1 MRPSISEQ
9 SISLASKQAQ
19 TVPDPTGVL
28 ITRWGQD
35 PFSYGSYSHLGL
47 DASWEDRAALQG
59 RITPRLFFA
68 GEAASAGYA
77 GTVHGAYLSGQATAR
92 ELLERPPEQHAPG
105 QRSVLVL
112 GAGVAGLRAAQVMR
126 EAGWKVSVTEGRD
139 RVGGR
144 VLTDHRLG
152 FPIGLGA
159 SWVHGPEGNPVA
171 AVLVELNIAPVPTP
185 GADTPRQVL
194 RPEAPPLTP
203 RELAEGQVAADQLLE
218 GLRREQASG
227 VGGLVRQAADRVLRD
242 LSLRD
247 SGLSDMDRAFAELS
261 LSLEYELSTSSAD
274 LLIRAG
280 NEPYAFP
287 GGDRLPVG
295 SYAPLIAHLAQGSEV
310 RLSERVTRVE
320 EDPSQVTFYT
330 DAGYTDAG
338 HTDTGHTEAGQHSA
352 SAAICTLPLGV
363 LKRGSVTF
371 APELPERVQLAVRRL
386 GMGVLDKVVLTFAR
400 KFWPGDGFLVLGP
413 EPRSYGYWLDL
424 TSHTGLPTLVRFF
437 YAPEAHAFERL
448 SDAELVQ
455 DSLNM
460 LRRLHYN

>member
-1 MRPSISEQ
+1 MPERQRETGWPVAE
-9 SISLASKQAQ
+9 QAQ

-35 PFSYGSYSHLGL
+35 PFSHGSYSHLGL

-77 GTVHGAYLSGQATAR
+77 GTVHGAYLSGQAAAR
-92 ELLERPPEQHAPG
+92 ELLERPPEQHAPEP
-105 QRSVLVL
+105 RSVLVL
-112 GAGVAGLRAAQVMR
+112 GAGVAGLRAAQVML

-139 RVGGR
+139 RIGGR

-152 FPIGLGA
+152 FPIDLGA

-171 AVLVELNIAPVPTP
+171 AVLAGLKVALVPTP
-185 GADTPRQVL
+185 GTDAPKQVL
-194 RPEAPPLTP
+194 RPGAPPLTP
-203 RELAEGQVAADQLLE
+203 CELAGGQVAADQLLD

-227 VGGLVRQAADRVLRD
+227 VGGSVRQAADRVLRD
-242 LSLRD
+242 LSLREP
-247 SGLSDMDRAFAELS
+247 GLSDTDRAFAELA
-261 LSLEYELSTSSAD
+261 LSMEYELSTSSAD
-274 LLIRAG
+274 LPIRAG
-280 NEPYAFP
+280 NEAYAFP

-295 SYAPLIAHLAQGSEV
+295 SYAPFIAHLAQGSEV

-320 EDPSQVTFYT
+320 EDLSQVTFH
-330 DAGYTDAG
+330 TDAG
-338 HTDTGHTEAGQHSA
+338 HTGTGHSEAGQHSA

-363 LKRGSVTF
+363 LKRRSVTF

-400 KFWPGDGFLVLGP
+400 KFWSGDGFLVLGP
-413 EPRSYGYWLDL
+413 EPRAYGYWLDL
-424 TSHTGLPTLVRFF
+424 TSHTGQPTLVRFF

-455 DSLNM
+455 DSLSM
-460 LRRLHYN
+460 LRRLHYS

>member
-1 MRPSISEQ
+1 MRPAHHGSDHHGSEQ
-9 SISLASKQAQ
+9 SSSPAPEQTQ
-19 TVPDPTGVL
+19 TVPDPSGVL

-77 GTVHGAYLSGQATAR
+77 GTVHGAYLSGQAAAR
-92 ELLERPPEQHAPG
+92 ELLERPPEQQLAG

-126 EAGWKVSVTEGRD
+126 EAGWKVMVTEGRD
-139 RVGGR
+139 RIGGR
-144 VLTDHRLG
+144 VLTDDRLG
-152 FPIGLGA
+152 FPVDLGA
-159 SWVHGPEGNPVA
+159 SWVHGPDGNPVA
-171 AVLVELNIAPVPTP
+171 AVLAELKVSLVPTP
-185 GADTPRQVL
+185 GADAPRQVL

-203 RELAEGQVAADQLLE
+203 RELAGGQMAADQLLK

-227 VGGLVRQAADRVLRD
+227 VGGSVRQAANRVLRD
-242 LSLRD
+242 LH
-247 SGLSDMDRAFAELS
+247 LSDMDRAFAELS
-261 LSLEYELSTSSAD
+261 LSMEYELSTSSAD
-274 LLIRAG
+274 LPIQAG

-295 SYAPLIAHLAQGSEV
+295 SYAPLIAHLARGSEV
-310 RLSERVTRVE
+310 RLSQRVIRVE
-320 EDPSQVTFYT
+320 EDSSQVTFYT
-330 DAGYTDAG
+330 DSGY
-338 HTDTGHTEAGQHSA
+338 HSA

-371 APELPERVQLAVRRL
+371 APELPERVQLAVKRL
-386 GMGVLDKVVLTFAR
+386 GMGVLDKVVLTFPR

-413 EPRSYGYWLDL
+413 EPRAYGYWLDL
-424 TSHTGLPTLVRFF
+424 TSHTGEPTLVRFF

-448 SDAELVQ
+448 SDAELIQ
-455 DSLNM
+455 DTLNM
-460 LRRLHYN
+460 LRRLHFD

>member
-1 MRPSISEQ
+1 MRPSVSEQ
-9 SISLASKQAQ
+9 STSPAAQQAQ

-35 PFSYGSYSHLGL
+35 PFSHGSYSHLGL
-47 DASWEDRAALQG
+47 DASWEDRTALQG

-77 GTVHGAYLSGQATAR
+77 GTVHGAYLSGQAAAR
-92 ELLERPPEQHAPG
+92 ELLERPPG

-126 EAGWKVSVTEGRD
+126 EAGWRVSVSEGRD
-139 RVGGR
+139 RIGGR

-152 FPIGLGA
+152 FPIDLGA
-159 SWVHGPEGNPVA
+159 SWVHGPDSNPVA
-171 AVLVELNIAPVPTP
+171 AMLAELDVALVPTP
-185 GADTPRQVL
+185 GADAPRQVL
-194 RPEAPPLTP
+194 RPGAPPLTP
-203 RELAEGQVAADQLLE
+203 RELAGGQMAADQLLE

-227 VGGLVRQAADRVLRD
+227 VGGSVRQAANRVLGQ
-242 LSLRD
+242 L
-247 SGLSDMDRAFAELS
+247 GLSDMDRAFAELS
-261 LSLEYELSTSSAD
+261 LSMEYELSTSSAD
-274 LLIRAG
+274 LPIRAG
-280 NEPYAFP
+280 NEAYAFP

-295 SYAPLIAHLAQGSEV
+295 SYAPLIAHLARGSEV
-310 RLSERVTRVE
+310 RLSERVIRVE
-320 EDPSQVTFYT
+320 EDRTQVTF
-330 DAGYTDAG
+330 
-338 HTDTGHTEAGQHSA
+338 HTDSGHHSA

-371 APELPERVQLAVRRL
+371 APSLPEPVQLAVRRL

-413 EPRSYGYWLDL
+413 EPRAYGYWLDL

-455 DSLNM
+455 DSLKM
-460 LRRLHYN
+460 LRRLHYI

>member
-171 AVLVELNIAPVPTP
+171 SVLAELGVALVPTP

-203 RELAEGQVAADQLLE
+203 RELAGGQMAADQLLE

-227 VGGLVRQAADRVLRD
+227 VGGSVRQAADRVLRD

-247 SGLSDMDRAFAELS
+247 SGLSDMDRAFAELA
-261 LSLEYELSTSSAD
+261 LSMEYELSTSSAD
-274 LLIRAG
+274 LPIRAG
-280 NEPYAFP
+280 NEPYAFS

-310 RLSERVTRVE
+310 RLSERVIRVE
-320 EDPSQVTFYT
+320 EDRTQVTF
-330 DAGYTDAG
+330 
-338 HTDTGHTEAGQHSA
+338 HTDSGHHSA